1 MEMGKVTFLSITE
14 SELILT
20 IEVTNVSSE
29 IRLGGF
35 AEVHFPSAYG
45 VLCIMFSL
53 RLPLKSF
60 HLKSV
65 EYQLLTGRNTV
76 FKL

>member
-1 MEMGKVTFLSITE
+1 MTLLSITE

-35 AEVHFPSAYG
+35 AEAHFLLLS
-45 VLCIMFSL
+45 LWSIMFSL
-53 RLPLKSF
+53 RLPLESF